1 MLTHWA
7 VLATKEFLMS
17 DRTDDASVGRAYLV
31 VAGHQLLEAT
41 AKIEHCLN
49 QLSDEQMWWRPTRSQ
64 NSIANLLLHLC
75 GNVRQW
81 IISGVGGEPDIRRRP
96 TEFSEQGPI
105 SKAELLRRLDDTVQQ
120 AARVLKNASTQD
132 LLKHRR
138 IQGSDRTGLTAIFD
152 SVAHFQ
158 GHTQEIICLTR
169 MQLGEAYQFNWS
181 PSTPEE
187 GAA

>member
-1 MLTHWA
+1 
-7 VLATKEFLMS
+7 MS
-17 DRTDDASVGRAYLV
+17 EVSDNASVGRAYLEE
-31 VAGHQLLEAT
+31 ACRQLAEAT
-41 AKIEHCLN
+41 SKIKHCLN
-49 QLSDEQMWWRPTRSQ
+49 QLNDDQVWWRPTPSQ

-81 IISGVGGEPDIRRRP
+81 IISGVGGEGDIRRRP
-96 TEFSEQGPI
+96 DEFSEQGPI
-105 SKAELLRRLDDTVQQ
+105 AKAELISRLDRVVQE
-120 AARVLKNASTQD
+120 AAAVMKVASAED

-138 IQGSDRTGLTAIFD
+138 IQGSDRTGLVAIFD
-152 SVAHFQ
+152 SVAHFK

-169 MQLGEAYQFNWS
+169 MQLGEAYKFNWA